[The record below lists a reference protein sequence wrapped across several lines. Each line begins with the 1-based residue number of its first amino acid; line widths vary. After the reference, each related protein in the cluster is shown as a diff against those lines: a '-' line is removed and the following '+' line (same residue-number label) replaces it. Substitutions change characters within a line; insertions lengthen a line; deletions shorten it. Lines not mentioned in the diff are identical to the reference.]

1 MQALKLANLLRKYE
15 GLWVALD
22 SHRTEVLASGQ
33 TIEQALILSKRKSA
47 EEPIITFVSR
57 LDLDYVG

>member
-1 MQALKLANLLRKYE
+1 MTALKLADMLRKYE
-15 GLWVALD
+15 GLWVAMNHD
-22 SHRTEVLASGQ
+22 RNEVLASGQ
-33 TIEQALILSKRKSA
+33 SIEQALSLAKQKTQ